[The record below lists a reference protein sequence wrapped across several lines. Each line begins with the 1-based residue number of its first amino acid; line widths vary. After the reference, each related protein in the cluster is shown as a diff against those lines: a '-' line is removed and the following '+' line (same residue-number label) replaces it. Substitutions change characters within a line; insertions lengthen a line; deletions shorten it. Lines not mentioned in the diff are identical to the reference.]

1 MLLVVGTLVGTPP
14 PVAGFFFEVVV
25 ELPTP
30 RLKWF
35 LLDL

>member
-1 MLLVVGTLVGTPP
+1 MLPVVGTLVGT

-25 ELPTP
+25 ELPAP